1 MGGQGFWV
9 EAEAE
14 GDVPSPGVHGGTGL
28 WAEVSAGRERL
39 ILGLRSLSL
48 GGGGTHRQGKATWAR
63 CGVWREQQSPGSPLA
78 ATLPPTASF
87 TSAQTSRFLLWLK
100 PISRPDFAAE
110 LG

>member
-1 MGGQGFWV
+1 MSPPLV
-9 EAEAE
+9 SME
-14 GDVPSPGVHGGTGL
+14 GP
-28 WAEVSAGRERL
+28 AC
-39 ILGLRSLSL
+39 GLRCLLGESALSWACVPCHW

>member
-39 ILGLRSLSL
+39 VLGLRSLSL
-48 GGGGTHRQGKATWAR
+48 GGGYPQAGQGHLGQVWGLARAAEPRQPPR
-63 CGVWREQQSPGSPLA
+63 SH
-78 ATLPPTASF
+78 PPTHSLF
-87 TSAQTSRFLLWLK
+87 H
-100 PISRPDFAAE
+100 
-110 LG
+110 